1 MKLVVDSVGQGNL
14 LDLRFQKVIEG
25 LYAFVSRA
33 SGLNEGTPQK
43 SSQHSELQA
52 DVARD

>member
-33 SGLNEGTPQK
+33 SGYQMRGPHRKVVSIASCKPT
-43 SSQHSELQA
+43 
-52 DVARD
+52 